1 MEVDMGYMT
10 SQYRRVAP
18 ARLEER
24 DAIRHPVLI
33 SHTTM
38 RRQTAKI
45 DNAKLIDLS
54 IYGCSLEVDTVVKSG
69 QRLWL
74 RFSGSSALA
83 STVIWC
89 EDGRLGCRFDAAID
103 RGLFRSLTLA
113 TS

>member
-1 MEVDMGYMT
+1 MGYMT

-33 SHTTM
+33 SRTTM
-38 RRQTAKI
+38 HRQTAKI
-45 DNAKLIDLS
+45 NNAKLIDLS
-54 IYGCSLEVDTVVKSG
+54 IYGCSLEVDTVAKSG

-74 RFSGSSALA
+74 RFSESSPLA

-89 EDGRLGCRFDAAID
+89 EGGKLGCRFDEAID
-103 RGLFRSLTLA
+103 RDLFRSLTLVA
-113 TS
+113 N